1 MIEMF
6 EQFAEIERI
15 ALVPHEE
22 VVAMDLNLSGV
33 NLSLPYKRVRFNLM
47 INDKHSL
54 MFSLENNKNSQYK
67 IQRDKLFFDDFFL
80 FDISGLVE
88 DSCEVFYTRKNGNVL
103 CFNPNNRSSCNG
115 CRFCYSPTS
124 HDKKLISTNML
135 FVAFKEWVQ
144 KNHTSNLSH
153 LEQVAVVTG
162 CFKSEQMT
170 IDFLFKLRETL
181 SQLGFQNEI
190 LYFGI
195 ISNIE
200 NIELLSK
207 IKPLQLCFTV
217 ECFENREK
225 ILIKN
230 KNIDIDCLRIL
241 MKKSV
246 ELGITTTFSYVLGL
260 DSLKGIQERMSSFK
274 NCVNSF
280 PIVSLFQTDSIRIQY
295 RHVDANNLNYY
306 LQSRKE
312 IENIFAD
319 TTLKPNS
326 WNNYRSL
333 WRTCYGKNNESILLR
348 QY

>member
-1 MIEMF
+1 MIEMYA
-6 EQFAEIERI
+6 QFTEIEKM
-15 ALVPHEE
+15 ALIPHEE
-22 VVAMDLNLSGV
+22 VVAIDLNLSGV
-33 NLSLPYKRVRFNLM
+33 NLNLPYKRVRFNLM
-47 INDKHSL
+47 INDKHPL
-54 MFSLENNKNSQYK
+54 MFSLENDKNSQYT
-67 IQRDKLFFDDFFL
+67 IQRDKLFFNNIFL
-80 FDISGLVE
+80 FSISGLVE

-103 CFNPNNRSSCNG
+103 CFNPYNRSSCIG

-124 HDKKLISTNML
+124 HDKKQISASML
-135 FVAFKEWVQ
+135 FVAFKEWLQ
-144 KNHTSNLSH
+144 KNHTSDLSH

-162 CFKSEQMT
+162 CFKSEQMI
-170 IDFLFKLRETL
+170 IDYLFKLRETL
-181 SQLGFQNEI
+181 SQLGFRNEI

-195 ISNIE
+195 ISDIE

-225 ILIKN
+225 ILLKN
-230 KNIDIDCLRIL
+230 KNIDIDYLRIL

-246 ELGITTTFSYVLGL
+246 ELGIRTTFSYVLGL
-260 DSLKGIQERMSSFK
+260 DSFKGIQERMSLFK
-274 NCVNSF
+274 DYVNSF
-280 PIVSLFQTDSIRIQY
+280 PIVSLFQTDSIRLEY

-333 WRTCYGKNNESILLR
+333 WRTCYGKNNESILLE
-348 QY
+348 